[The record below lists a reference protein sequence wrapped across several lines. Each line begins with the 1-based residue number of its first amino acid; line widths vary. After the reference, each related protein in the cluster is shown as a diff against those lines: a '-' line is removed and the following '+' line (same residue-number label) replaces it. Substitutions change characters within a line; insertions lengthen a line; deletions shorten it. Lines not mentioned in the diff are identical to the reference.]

1 MFSEFLRRCSSY
13 ARCHSLRAMEC
24 RRWRLKVV
32 AETSLSFVKLV
43 CELSGRGAMQDIIVL
58 NPPTR
63 QPANPTLRQSESKGT
78 SMSTVVIEH
87 VAFNELPAAWRNRLE
102 LASDSRVTV
111 RIEEEESEATASATA
126 IANNPLFGMWQGRED
141 TRDVAA
147 YVRGLREPRYRIDGA
162 RNGG

>member
-1 MFSEFLRRCSSY
+1 
-13 ARCHSLRAMEC
+13 
-24 RRWRLKVV
+24 
-32 AETSLSFVKLV
+32 
-43 CELSGRGAMQDIIVL
+43 MQDIIVL